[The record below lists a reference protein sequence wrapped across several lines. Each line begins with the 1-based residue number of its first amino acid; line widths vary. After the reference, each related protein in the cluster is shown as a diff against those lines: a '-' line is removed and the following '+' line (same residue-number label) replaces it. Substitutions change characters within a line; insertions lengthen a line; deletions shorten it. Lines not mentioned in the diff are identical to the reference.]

1 MWRDVS
7 QRRRVTEDK
16 VSSTLEDTLGGE
28 RWEGT
33 AILAVVVRNANMVT
47 EELDQADY
55 ISTRVRGGLD
65 NMGKE
70 GGTTSS

>member
-1 MWRDVS
+1 VS

-16 VSSTLEDTLGGE
+16 VSSALEDTLGGE
-28 RWEGT
+28 RWEET

-55 ISTRVRGGLD
+55 RSTRVRGGLE